1 LLLKQET
8 LRGIVEGRITL
19 AFRRWKR
26 PTVKAGGTLLTSV
39 GQLAI
44 ERVDAVALHDL
55 TASDAVAAGFADVG
69 ELTAALSGRLEGTPY
84 RVRLRLAGPDP
95 RIALRAALPAADE
108 LRGTLD
114 RLDRWD
120 SSSTTGPWTRSA
132 MGVIVR
138 RPGVRAGDLAAEID
152 MEKARFKSHV
162 RKLKGLGLT
171 ESLEVGYR
179 LSPRGEA
186 VFAASEGDGAEH
198 RSTPN
203 R

>member
-1 LLLKQET
+1 MV
-8 LRGIVEGRITL
+8 R
-19 AFRRWKR
+19 
-26 PTVKAGGTLLTSV
+26 AGGTLLTSV

-44 ERVDAVALHDL
+44 EGVDAVTLRDL
-55 TASDAVAAGFADVG
+55 TESDAVAAGFADVG
-69 ELTAALSGRLEGTPY
+69 ELTAALSGRQEGTPY

-108 LRGTLD
+108 LRGMLD

-120 SSSTTGPWTRSA
+120 SSSITGPWTWSA
-132 MGVIVR
+132 MGVIAR
-138 RPGVRAGDLAAEID
+138 RPGVRAGDLAAEIE
-152 MEKARFKSHV
+152 MERARFKSHV

-186 VFAASEGDGAEH
+186 VFAASEGDGTEH

>member
-1 LLLKQET
+1 LLLKHET
-8 LRGIVEGRITL
+8 LRGIAEGRITL

-26 PTVKAGGTLLTSV
+26 PTVRAGGTLLTSI

-44 ERVDAVALHDL
+44 EGVDAVTLRDL
-55 TASDAVAAGFADVG
+55 TESDAVAAGFADVG
-69 ELTAALSGRLEGTPY
+69 ELTAALSGRQEGTPY

-108 LRGTLD
+108 LRGMLD

-132 MGVIVR
+132 MGVIAR

-152 MEKARFKSHV
+152 MERARFKSHV
-162 RKLKGLGLT
+162 RKLKGFGLT

-186 VFAASEGDGAEH
+186 VFAASEGDGTEH
-198 RSTPN
+198 RSTSN